1 MKKVI
6 VEAEFVN
13 LVPAHK
19 RFIVKEGEGTSPAV
33 AIRRAID
40 NIFGDERLK
49 GKRMVYPI
57 KLRIEDAN
65 QIDKNAGLD

>member
-13 LVPAHK
+13 LVPAHA
-19 RFIVKEGEGTSPAV
+19 RYIVREGEGTSPAV

-40 NIFGDERLK
+40 EIFADKRLK
-49 GKRMVYPI
+49 GKRIVYPI
-57 KLRIEDAN
+57 KMRIEDAN
-65 QIDKNAGLD
+65 QSEE

>member
-40 NIFGDERLK
+40 NIFSDERLK

-57 KLRIEDAN
+57 KMRID
-65 QIDKNAGLD
+65 NAVQVEEES